1 MKTGL
6 SKPVPFS
13 TPQYAAGG
21 WVDDT
26 PARNTLSNGV
36 KGPYLQIFIN
46 FSDSAHRNF
55 MRSVST
61 YRYDRVENRLDSKK
75 LYVH

>member
-1 MKTGL
+1 MKTGFSTL
-6 SKPVPFS
+6 GPFS

-26 PARNTLSNGV
+26 PARNTLSNDV
-36 KGPYLQIFIN
+36 KDPYLQTFIN

-61 YRYDRVENRLDSKK
+61 YRYDRDENRLDSKK